1 MYDKPYTAT
10 RKKKKV
16 LHFLF
21 LVVYLH
27 YFDCD
32 T

>member
-27 YFDCD
+27 YFDRG